1 MTLSPYIYVNLTSAV
16 CCLLFYVFL
25 FFSYF
30 TRKNMNNFEN
40 RIYKHLLI
48 SNGLAAVSYVCF
60 YSFEI
65 ICFYST
71 NQDLL
76 YSITYAFS
84 KASVV
89 FIVIWFVFLFLYVL
103 IVTNQHREKF
113 YNFFIK
119 NEKKVFLFTYIF
131 LFFYCIYGVLEK
143 SVIRLDMGV
152 EQDLLLFTN
161 ICIWFVEVSCLIL
174 ILTNIRH
181 MEKKKALPIFAIIPI
196 SILAFGLGVFDIPIV
211 FILVLVTV
219 INHLMYHTIENP
231 DMKLINELTLAKT
244 QAERANNAKSD
255 FLSSMSHELRT
266 PLNAIVGF
274 SQMIDMSDDL
284 NEIHEDSKD
293 IILAS
298 QNLLELVNGI
308 LDINKLEAN
317 KMELVPVNYNLINE
331 LNDLTRMIK
340 IRIGEK
346 PLEFITNYSPLLPNT
361 LYGDKD
367 KLKRIITNLI
377 TNAVKYTES
386 GKITFTVECSNNKNK
401 CNLRISVSDTGR
413 GMKEE
418 QMDKLFT
425 KFNRL
430 EEDKDSDI
438 EGTGLGL
445 AITKSLIELFD
456 GSIDVQST
464 YGVGSTFTVKL
475 TQDIV
480 SETKDV
486 SNDIINEVI

>member
-1 MTLSPYIYVNLTSAV
+1 MTLSPFLYVNLTSAV
-16 CCLLFYVFL
+16 CCVLFFIFL

-30 TRKNMNNFEN
+30 SKKNMNNFEN

-48 SNGLAAVSYVCF
+48 SNGLAAISYVCF
-60 YSFEI
+60 YSFDI

-71 NQDLL
+71 NQDLF
-76 YSITYAFS
+76 YSITYIFS

-103 IVTNQHREKF
+103 VVTNQHREKF

-119 NEKKVFLFTYIF
+119 NEKKVFIFTYIF
-131 LFFYCIYGVLEK
+131 LFFYCIYGALEH
-143 SVIRLDMGV
+143 SVIRLDIGV
-152 EQDLLLFTN
+152 EENLLLFTN

-174 ILTNIRH
+174 ILSNIKH

-196 SILAFGLGVFDIPIV
+196 SILAFGLGIFDVPIV

-231 DMKLINELTLAKT
+231 DMKLINELTLAKN
-244 QAERANNAKSD
+244 QAEKANNAKTD

-284 NEIHEDSKD
+284 DEIHQDSKD

-331 LNDLTRMIK
+331 LNDLIRLIN
-340 IRIGEK
+340 IRIGDK
-346 PLEFITNYSPLLPNT
+346 PLELVTNYSTLLPNT

-367 KLKRIITNLI
+367 KLKAIISNLL

-386 GKITFTVECSNNKNK
+386 GKVTFSVDCQNIKNK
-401 CNLRISVSDTGR
+401 CNLIITVSDTGR

-418 QMDKLFT
+418 QMAKLFT

-430 EEDKDSDI
+430 DEDKDSDI

-445 AITKSLIELFD
+445 AITKSLVELFN
-456 GSIDVQST
+456 GSIDVSST
-464 YGVGSTFTVKL
+464 YGEGSTFIVKIS
-475 TQDIV
+475 QDIV
-480 SETKDV
+480 SDSNAVTTEVSDV
-486 SNDIINEVI
+486 I

>member
-16 CCLLFYVFL
+16 CCILFYVFL

-30 TRKNMNNFEN
+30 TKKNMNNFEN
-40 RIYKHLLI
+40 TIYKHLLI

-60 YSFEI
+60 YTFDI
-65 ICFYST
+65 ICFYS
-71 NQDLL
+71 NDQDLL
-76 YSITYAFS
+76 YSITYVFS
-84 KASVV
+84 KLSVI
-89 FIVIWFVFLFLYVL
+89 FLVIWFVFLFLYVL
-103 IVTNQHREKF
+103 VVTNQHREKF

-119 NEKKVFLFTYIF
+119 NEKKVFIFTYVF
-131 LFFYCIYGVLEK
+131 LFFYCIYGALEH

-161 ICIWFVEVSCLIL
+161 ICIWFVELSCLFL
-174 ILTNIRH
+174 ILSNIKH

-196 SILAFGLGVFDIPIV
+196 SILAFGLGIFDIPIV

-274 SQMIDMSDDL
+274 SQMIDMSNDL

-317 KMELVPVNYNLINE
+317 KMELVQVNYNLINE

-346 PLEFITNYSPLLPNT
+346 PLEFITNYSENLPNT

-367 KLKRIITNLI
+367 KLKRIITNLL
-377 TNAVKYTES
+377 TNAVKYTEN
-386 GKITFTVECSNNKNK
+386 GKVTFSVDCQNNKNK
-401 CNLRISVSDTGR
+401 CNLTITVSDTGR

-445 AITKSLIELFD
+445 AITKSLVDLMD
-456 GSIDVQST
+456 GKISVDSID
-464 YGVGSTFTVKL
+464 GVGTTFLVSIS
-475 TQDIV
+475 QDIV
-480 SETKDV
+480 NNAT
-486 SNDIINEVI
+486 INEESEIL

>member
-1 MTLSPYIYVNLTSAV
+1 MNLSPYIYVNLTSAV
-16 CCLLFYVFL
+16 CCLLFY
-25 FFSYF
+25 
-30 TRKNMNNFEN
+30 
-40 RIYKHLLI
+40 
-48 SNGLAAVSYVCF
+48 
-60 YSFEI
+60 
-65 ICFYST
+65 
-71 NQDLL
+71 
-76 YSITYAFS
+76 
-84 KASVV
+84 
-89 FIVIWFVFLFLYVL
+89 
-103 IVTNQHREKF
+103 
-113 YNFFIK
+113 
-119 NEKKVFLFTYIF
+119 IF
-131 LFFYCIYGVLEK
+131 LFFYCIYGALEP

-161 ICIWFVEVSCLIL
+161 ICIWFVELSCLFL
-174 ILTNIRH
+174 ILSNIKH

-196 SILAFGLGVFDIPIV
+196 SILAFGLGIFDIPIV

-274 SQMIDMSDDL
+274 SQMIDMSNDL

-317 KMELVPVNYNLINE
+317 KMELVQVNYNLANE

-340 IRIGEK
+340 IRIGDK
-346 PLEFITNYSPLLPNT
+346 PLEFITNYSENLPNT

-367 KLKRIITNLI
+367 KLKRIITNLL
-377 TNAVKYTES
+377 TNAVKYTEN
-386 GKITFTVECSNNKNK
+386 GKVTFSVDCQNNKNK
-401 CNLRISVSDTGR
+401 CNLTITVSDTGR

-445 AITKSLIELFD
+445 AITKSLVDLMD
-456 GSIDVQST
+456 GKISVDSID
-464 YGVGSTFTVKL
+464 GVGTTFLVSIS
-475 TQDIV
+475 QDIV
-480 SETKDV
+480 NNAT
-486 SNDIINEVI
+486 INEESEIL

>member
-16 CCLLFYVFL
+16 CCILFYVFL

-30 TRKNMNNFEN
+30 TKKNMNNFEN
-40 RIYKHLLI
+40 TIYKHLLI
-48 SNGLAAVSYVCF
+48 SNGLAAISYVCF
-60 YSFEI
+60 YSFDI

-76 YSITYAFS
+76 YSITYIFS

-89 FIVIWFVFLFLYVL
+89 FVVIWFVFLFLYVL
-103 IVTNQHREKF
+103 VVTNQHREKF

-119 NEKKVFLFTYIF
+119 NEKKVFIFTYIF
-131 LFFYCIYGVLEK
+131 LFFYSIYGVLEH
-143 SVIRLDMGV
+143 SVIRLDIGV
-152 EQDLLLFTN
+152 EENLLLFTN
-161 ICIWFVEVSCLIL
+161 VCIWFVEVSCLVL
-174 ILTNIRH
+174 ILSNIKH
-181 MEKKKALPIFAIIPI
+181 MEKKKAFPIFAIIPI
-196 SILAFGLGVFDIPIV
+196 SILAFGLGIFDVPIV

-244 QAERANNAKSD
+244 QAEKANNAKTD

-284 NEIHEDSKD
+284 DEIHQDSKD

-331 LNDLTRMIK
+331 LNDLIRMIK

-346 PLEFITNYSPLLPNT
+346 PLELVTNYSPSLPNT

-367 KLKRIITNLI
+367 KLKAIISNLLS
-377 TNAVKYTES
+377 NAVKYTEN
-386 GKITFTVECSNNKNK
+386 GKVTFSVDCQNVKSK
-401 CNLRISVSDTGR
+401 CNLIIKVSDTGR

-418 QMDKLFT
+418 QMAKLFT

-445 AITKSLIELFD
+445 AITKSLVELFD
-456 GSIDVQST
+456 GSIDVSST
-464 YGVGSTFTVKL
+464 YGEGSTFIVKIS
-475 TQDIV
+475 QDIV
-480 SETKDV
+480 SDSSPVTAELSDV
-486 SNDIINEVI
+486 I

>member
-16 CCLLFYVFL
+16 CCVLFYIFL

-30 TRKNMNNFEN
+30 TKKNMNNFEN
-40 RIYKHLLI
+40 TIYKHLLI

-60 YSFEI
+60 YTFDI
-65 ICFYST
+65 ICFYS
-71 NQDLL
+71 NDQDLL
-76 YSITYAFS
+76 YAITYVFS
-84 KASVV
+84 KLSVI
-89 FIVIWFVFLFLYVL
+89 FLVIWFVFLFLYVL
-103 IVTNQHREKF
+103 VVTNQHREKF

-119 NEKKVFLFTYIF
+119 NEKKVFIFIYIF
-131 LFFYCIYGVLEK
+131 LLCYCTYGALEH

-161 ICIWFVEVSCLIL
+161 ICIWFVELSCLFL
-174 ILTNIRH
+174 ILANIKH

-196 SILAFGLGVFDIPIV
+196 SIIAFGLGIFDIPIV

-274 SQMIDMSDDL
+274 SQMIDMSNDL

-317 KMELVPVNYNLINE
+317 KMELVQVDYNLVNE

-346 PLEFITNYSPLLPNT
+346 PLEFITNYSENLPNT

-367 KLKRIITNLI
+367 KLKRIITNLL
-377 TNAVKYTES
+377 TNAVKYTEN
-386 GKITFTVECSNNKNK
+386 GKVIFSLDCQNNKNK
-401 CNLRISVSDTGR
+401 CNLTITVSDTGR

-418 QMDKLFT
+418 QMSKLFT

-445 AITKSLIELFD
+445 AITKSLVELFD
-456 GSIDVQST
+456 GSIDVKST
-464 YGVGSTFTVKL
+464 YGEGSTFIVKL

-480 SETKDV
+480 PETTVV
-486 SNDIINEVI
+486 SNNINEVI